1 MRYPYLNDQAF
12 LKRVDLENYKEQFVR
27 ITILNFKD
35 ESRVASIE
43 GKATSGSCN
52 LSGTSNMRRTA
63 NCSLIVDKNGIEL
76 LGYEEPV
83 QYNNITNVE
92 NLVSMNK
99 KVQLEIG
106 LTNVFYDY
114 SDYSHYDKIWFPLG
128 TYVIKNATVSKNS
141 SGFNISL
148 TLHDKCALL
157 NGDMGGVIPATTNFS
172 EVDVFYNNQKQKRT
186 EKILIKDIIK
196 SLVTTFG
203 GERPDNIIITDIPDT
218 ITKAKKWIGKE
229 TLYYYD
235 NHFTTVEYT
244 GTPPLSSDDIYTNG
258 MDIGFTI
265 EPFVYPGVL
274 EAKAGESVA
283 SVLDK
288 IKTTLGNF
296 EWFYDIDGRFVFQKI
311 RNNLNESTAKKF
323 LDLTEKDYL
332 SYFNQSNISYAF
344 DNNALIT
351 SIASS
356 PQYQNIKN
364 DFLVWGSR
372 KSTSGS
378 EIPIR
383 YRLSFASKPIVR
395 TETLQCLVYSLEY
408 RNINQYVALN
418 ENNFKDHS
426 APDVNN
432 KKMYYRD
439 NNENIWFWNMEKG
452 YFEKL
457 EGAQII
463 NVKPAEG
470 DWRVEL
476 FLQALENQGN
486 PLKQGYYDSELL
498 FEIPKILKVNDP
510 SEGSSDYTLGIDK
523 TKVNDYWIEFLDG
536 STGAEGV
543 AQFNIDRIGRRT
555 KVTSEGNIGGL
566 FPQGNEDIKNILI
579 EADGDTL
586 DQIREA
592 KAYSKGNSDI
602 KIIQIEKEIYRNLA
616 IGGRNSAFEKIKD
629 LIFNHTQYNES
640 VTLSTIPIY
649 HLEPNT
655 LISVYDND
663 TGVVGIYL
671 VKSMTLPLTHNGT
684 SNITATKALSKTI

>member
-128 TYVIKNATVSKNS
+128 TYVIKNATVSKNNG
-141 SGFNISL
+141 GFNISL

-218 ITKAKKWIGKE
+218 IAKVKKWIGKE
-229 TLYYYD
+229 TLYYYN

-244 GTPPLSSDDIYTNG
+244 GTEEIPSYSNG
-258 MDIGFTI
+258 TDIGLTI

-311 RNNLNESTAKKF
+311 RNNLNESTTKEF

-332 SYFNQSNISYAF
+332 SYFNQSNISYTF

-418 ENNFKDHS
+418 ENNYNEDREKDPIFSNHKHYYCTKDS
-426 APDVNN
+426 NN
-432 KKMYYRD
+432 KD
-439 NNENIWFWNMEKG
+439 QIWFWNTEAG
-452 YFEKL
+452 YFEIL

-463 NVKPAEG
+463 DVKPAVG

-498 FEIPKILKVNDP
+498 FEIPKILKITEGMENDKKVCWL
-510 SEGSSDYTLGIDK
+510 SID
-523 TKVNDYWIEFLDG
+523 TSKVNDYWIEFLDG

-566 FPQGNEDIKNILI
+566 FPQGNENIKNILI

-592 KAYSKGNSDI
+592 KAYSGGNSDI

-629 LIFNHTQYNES
+629 LI
-640 VTLSTIPIY
+640 
-649 HLEPNT
+649 
-655 LISVYDND
+655 
-663 TGVVGIYL
+663 
-671 VKSMTLPLTHNGT
+671 THN
-684 SNITATKALSKTI
+684 IMKALHYLLFLFII